1 MKSAMSSQSRRR
13 LMSDFRK
20 LKKEQPV
27 GVYASPTQD
36 DIMAWHAV
44 IIGPEGTAWAGG
56 TFRLALKFNEEYP
69 AKPPNVKFITK
80 MFHPNIYENGDIC
93 LDILGKK
100 WSPIYDVM
108 AILVSLQSLLSDPNP
123 ASPANREAARLFEE
137 DKVEYSS
144 RVVIVVEDSLMF
156 EQKDDAVSS

>member
-1 MKSAMSSQSRRR
+1 
-13 LMSDFRK
+13 MSDFRK

-80 MFHPNIYENGDIC
+80 MFHPN
-93 LDILGKK
+93 
-100 WSPIYDVM
+100 STSSS
-108 AILVSLQSLLSDPNP
+108 VSKARTHGETRRCSMCVYTDACALCAYAVFFTCMFISLP
-123 ASPANREAARLFEE
+123 
-137 DKVEYSS
+137 
-144 RVVIVVEDSLMF
+144 M
-156 EQKDDAVSS
+156 